1 MDHYIDITLLPD
13 PEFPAT
19 TLMNA
24 LFSKLHRGLVDH
36 AGRDIGV
43 SFPEVVQNKRAL
55 GKRLRLHGSKES
67 LQRLMRIRWT
77 QGMHDHVDIAPTKPV
92 PAETLHCIVRRVQA
106 KSSPE
111 RLRRRLVARK
121 SISPEAAVEA
131 IPDSAVKLLDLP
143 YVEIASRT
151 TSQRFKLFIEHRV
164 PTSLPMRGEFGSY
177 GLAANATVPWF

>member
-36 AGRDIGV
+36 GGRDIGV
-43 SFPEVVQNKRAL
+43 SFPEFAQNTRAL
-55 GKRLRLHGSKES
+55 GKRLRLHGSKEG
-67 LQRLMRIRWT
+67 LERLMNVRWT
-77 QGMHDHVDIAPTKPV
+77 QGMHDHVDIAPIRAV
-92 PAETLHCIVRRVQA
+92 PADALHCIVRRVQA

-111 RLRRRLVARK
+111 RLRRRLIARK
-121 SISPEAAVEA
+121 SISAEAAVA
-131 IPDSAVKLLDLP
+131 VIPDSAAKRLDLP

-151 TSQRFKLFIEHRV
+151 TSQRFKLFIEHLQ
-164 PTSLPMRGEFGSY
+164 PTSVPVRGEFGTY
-177 GLAANATVPWF
+177 GLSANATIPWF

>member
-1 MDHYIDITLLPD
+1 MDHYIDITVLPD

-24 LFSKLHRGLVDH
+24 LFSKLHRGLVHH

-43 SFPEVVQNKRAL
+43 SFPEVAQNRRTL

-67 LQRLMRIRWT
+67 LERLMTVRWT
-77 QGMHDHVDIAPTKPV
+77 QGMQDHIEITPIRAV
-92 PAETLHCIVRRVQA
+92 PPNVMHCIVRRVQA

-111 RLRRRLVARK
+111 RLRRRLIARK
-121 SISPEAAVEA
+121 SVSAEAAQAA
-131 IPDSAVKLLDLP
+131 IPDTAARLLDLP
-143 YVEIASRT
+143 YVEMASRT
-151 TSQRFKLFIEHRV
+151 TSQRFKLFIEHLEPSSV
-164 PTSLPMRGEFGSY
+164 AVRGEFGSY

>member
-36 AGRDIGV
+36 GGRDIGV
-43 SFPEVVQNKRAL
+43 SFPEVAQDRRAL

-67 LQRLMRIRWT
+67 LERLMTVRWT
-77 QGMHDHVDIAPTKPV
+77 QGMHDHVDIAPIRPV
-92 PAETLHCIVRRVQA
+92 PADAMHCTIRRVQA

-111 RLRRRLVARK
+111 RLRRRLIARK
-121 SISPEAAVEA
+121 SISAEAARAA
-131 IPDSAVKLLDLP
+131 IPDAAARLLDLP

-151 TSQRFKLFIEHRV
+151 TSQRFKLFIEHLE
-164 PTSLPMRGEFGSY
+164 PTSVAVRGEFSRY
-177 GLAANATVPWF
+177 GLSANATVPWF